1 MLKMSA
7 FQIFHGG
14 NSNLMNKTKF
24 SFFTLPLTQHHSF
37 FRIRDYL
44 VSRSLTEMYSHTGN
58 CIKILLFLF
67 HFVPF
72 IHHFLLHILLFIRNP
87 QYKEIIY
94 AIHLSMFPIEKTRRP
109 VRRHF
114 TAHFDRDNVA
124 TRQVSLQNLYSRL
137 VEMAEVT

>member
-14 NSNLMNKTKF
+14 NSNLINLFDKTKF
-24 SFFTLPLTQHHSF
+24 SCFTLPLKQHHSF
-37 FRIRDYL
+37 LETRDYL
-44 VSRSLTEMYSHTGN
+44 VSRIHIIALKSCYSYS
-58 CIKILLFLF
+58 IL
-67 HFVPF
+67 F

-94 AIHLSMFPIEKTRRP
+94 AVHLSIFPIEKTRRP